1 MPEYLHQTINIIL
14 AVLAFALLLL
24 PVIQGLR
31 NKYGRIKT
39 VKATVCHKQKVEGFS
54 KYRGSGK
61 ATSFV
66 VTFDTGKK
74 HLYFNVPEF
83 SYHGYRVG
91 ERGTLKYRGKWIID
105 FH

>member
-1 MPEYLHQTINIIL
+1 MPEKLFHIGSNVI
-14 AVLAFALLLL
+14 AVLAFVYLG
-24 PVIQGLR
+24 VIIFRGLR

-39 VKATVCHKQKVEGFS
+39 VKATVCHKQTVEGFS
-54 KYRGSGK
+54 KYAGNGK
-61 ATSFV
+61 ATLYS

-74 HLYFNVPEF
+74 RLSFDVPEF

-91 ERGTLKYRGKWIID
+91 ERGTLKYRGSWIVD

>member
-1 MPEYLHQTINIIL
+1 MPVELRQIIRIVIL
-14 AVLAFALLLL
+14 LLSIALLLL
-24 PVIQGLR
+24 PVIQHLQNR
-31 NKYGRIKT
+31 YGRIKT
-39 VKATVCHKQKVEGFS
+39 VKATVCHKQKVEFFS

-61 ATSFV
+61 SANYV

-74 HLYFNVPEF
+74 HLYFYVPEF

-91 ERGTLKYRGKWIID
+91 ERGTLKYRGKWIVD